1 MSLSRRI
8 TLAVFFL
15 SLAVFAVALALRL
28 TRDSDLA
35 AAVITATPV
44 SVGPITP
51 MGTETPRPSS
61 SETTSA
67 TPRSTPAK
75 EGTPWTAFLPGI
87 HHQYGNLHPDAEPDP

>member
-61 SETTSA
+61 KRRRQRQEHASERR
-67 TPRSTPAK
+67 TP
-75 EGTPWTAFLPGI
+75 
-87 HHQYGNLHPDAEPDP
+87 